1 MLNVLSL
8 FRSGSILH
16 RKTIMIELS
25 FCLFFVS
32 GIHAQLLPKKP
43 TPQQFAGYHM
53 KQQQIWQQQQLPRNS
68 VTYQFGTTA
77 NTSPLNNFNLKKEK
91 PVATVILSAN
101 HNLLLNTKRTTASP
115 SLHLYLMQ
123 DRQQMN
129 KDLKQ
134 GWWKDPA
141 QAPGAEFFR
150 TMFMTNKNNWLYN
163 SMSTSKK

>member
-1 MLNVLSL
+1 
-8 FRSGSILH
+8 
-16 RKTIMIELS
+16 
-25 FCLFFVS
+25 
-32 GIHAQLLPKKP
+32 
-43 TPQQFAGYHM
+43 M

-77 NTSPLNNFNLKKEK
+77 NSPFNNFNLKKEK

-163 SMSTSKK
+163 SMSTSKN